1 MCYNEVYISLIEQTY
16 LKISQ
21 IRHQHLYMLN
31 NFLDVI
37 ERVIADI
44 QGNHLRKVTAFYLMI
59 LLLWEQD
66 FHLIRREIQQLEL
79 LELFEEV

>member
-1 MCYNEVYISLIEQTY
+1 MRYNEVYISLVEQTY

-37 ERVIADI
+37 EGVVANI
-44 QGNHLRKVTAFYLMI
+44 QGNHLR
-59 LLLWEQD
+59 
-66 FHLIRREIQQLEL
+66 
-79 LELFEEV
+79 

>member
-1 MCYNEVYISLIEQTY
+1 MRYNEVYISLVEQTY

-37 ERVIADI
+37 EGVVADI
-44 QGNHLRKVTAFYLMI
+44 QGNHLR
-59 LLLWEQD
+59 
-66 FHLIRREIQQLEL
+66 
-79 LELFEEV
+79 